1 MRTINADGLLNL
13 YSGLKEDD
21 RIMVGQVR
29 ADINA
34 MPTVDPIKHA
44 HWIAVNPDRNGENA
58 SIFQCSNC
66 DGSVPFHFF
75 VKNSD
80 CRKAC
85 NYYYCPQC
93 GAKMDGGNK

>member
-34 MPTVDPIKHA
+34 MPTVNPIKHA
-44 HWIAVNPDRNGENA
+44 HWIPECPNKRTGKA
-58 SIFQCSNC
+58 FTHTCSEC
-66 DGSVPFHFF
+66 GITVYDERQVTIDELEYTF
-75 VKNSD
+75 
-80 CRKAC
+80 
-85 NYYYCPQC
+85 CPNC
-93 GAKMDGGNK
+93 GAKMDEVMKNE